1 MDDRAKIPG
10 LALLSL
16 SFTTCVAQAPT
27 DPDADTIVG
36 EWHAVEID
44 GDKFPMTYSEAP
56 YFVQNGVEMSINAKL
71 RGRLVN
77 VQESYYNGYQGRTES
92 GSTLVAEHTSGPR
105 YRIDVTRDPFGGHGY
120 DEGYDEGYYDDGYAD
135 GYYPPTSS
143 SYTSYDPS
151 GGYTSGA
158 TDATSGGTGTGTD
171 GDTTSTGTAGSTTS
185 GEGTGTSGTGGG
197 TSTGGVIGEPGAVGA
212 GRPLQIPVPGNFAPP
227 AMVLKCT
234 LELDTLTC
242 ERDGEESPQ
251 HWVFRRTIAPDPASG
266 Q

>member
-27 DPDADTIVG
+27 DPDADAIVG

-56 YFVQNGVEMSINAKL
+56 YFVQNGVEMSIDAKL

-77 VQESYYNGYQGRTES
+77 VQESYYNGYQSRSES
-92 GSTLVAEHTSGPR
+92 GSTLVAERTNGLR
-105 YRIDVTRDPFGGHGY
+105 YRIDVKRDPFGGHGY
-120 DEGYDEGYYDDGYAD
+120 DEGYDEGYYDDGYD
-135 GYYPPTSS
+135 IGYNPTATG
-143 SYTSYDPS
+143 YTSYDPS

-158 TDATSGGTGTGTD
+158 TDATSGGTD
-171 GDTTSTGTAGSTTS
+171 GDTTSTGTGGSTTS
-185 GEGTGTSGTGGG
+185 GDGTGTSGTSGTGGG

-212 GRPLQIPVPGNFAPP
+212 DRPLQIPVPGNFAPA

-242 ERDGEESPQ
+242 ERDGDEAPQ
-251 HWVFRRTIAPDPASG
+251 HWVFRRTVAPDPASG